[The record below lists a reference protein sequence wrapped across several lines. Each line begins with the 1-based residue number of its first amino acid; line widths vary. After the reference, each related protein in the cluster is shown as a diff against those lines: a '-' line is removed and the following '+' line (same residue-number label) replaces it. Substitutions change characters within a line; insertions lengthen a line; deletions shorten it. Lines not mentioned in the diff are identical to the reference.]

1 MTWQSIET
9 APKDGTRVIL
19 SWAGKSINGFYLDN
33 RSSSAPWAGWRVESL
48 VPCPAGKP
56 THWQP
61 FPPPCAASAAPSQDS
76 LQSRPNLAC
85 AFDCKWP
92 EKCCK
97 HGNYPHAG
105 DQQ

>member
-1 MTWQSIET
+1 VVEKQMRAAATDAAYWIVEIMRGS
-9 APKDGTRVIL
+9 
-19 SWAGKSINGFYLDN
+19 N
-33 RSSSAPWAGWRVESL
+33 RD
-48 VPCPAGKP
+48 
-56 THWQP
+56 THYTQ
-61 FPPPCAASAAPSQDS
+61 AVMEKAREHIQRLALLLHDSASAAPSQDS